1 MICGERE
8 EVWASERGEGGG
20 VSNAN
25 VIARRDGIATHARTV
40 LSADAAQIVDSSW
53 RDQLIDVIGPR
64 CHVKF
69 ASAASLQ
76 GGKEGMGREE
86 EARFV
91 CERTRRIPTAP
102 ARASALNS
110 RLLKF
115 SQIPNLKRAIIRA
128 RDEEVRDE
136 AVPREHV
143 HVTLMRLD
151 GDHRVRGLS
160 HVPNPDVSVGAA

>member
-86 EARFV
+86 EARL
-91 CERTRRIPTAP
+91 C
-102 ARASALNS
+102 
-110 RLLKF
+110 
-115 SQIPNLKRAIIRA
+115 
-128 RDEEVRDE
+128 
-136 AVPREHV
+136 
-143 HVTLMRLD
+143 
-151 GDHRVRGLS
+151 
-160 HVPNPDVSVGAA
+160 VSVRAGFQQHPHAPLLLTHGS